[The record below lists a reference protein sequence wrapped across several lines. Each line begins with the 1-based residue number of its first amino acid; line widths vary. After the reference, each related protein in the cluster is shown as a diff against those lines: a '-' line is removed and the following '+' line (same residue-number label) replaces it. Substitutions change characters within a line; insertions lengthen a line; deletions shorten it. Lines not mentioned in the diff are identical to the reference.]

1 MRLHYKIHLSTKKG
15 GIKMKKII
23 VGLLLLTVFT
33 GLFANVT
40 GGPARKQPMPI
51 LVINQNK

>member
-1 MRLHYKIHLSTKKG
+1 
-15 GIKMKKII
+15 MKKII

-40 GGPARKQPMPI
+40 GGPKGRYPI
-51 LVINQNK
+51 VITLKNQ

>member
-1 MRLHYKIHLSTKKG
+1 
-15 GIKMKKII
+15 MKKII